1 MSADNNRRTDLLL
14 PGLDG
19 ANPLAFLAALGAM
32 RTLTL
37 GQPEWRPRMYWKPHR
52 GRWCPGLLLE
62 ATFPEGA
69 APDTVADALMQHADK
84 PEQMWTSDL
93 ADAAVKTNSKWENTL
108 KFPAR
113 GYREFCLAARR
124 QSERCDRTMADYA
137 AAWGTDA
144 VVQNDGK
151 LQRVQRTFLDFT
163 AGNQKFRS
171 MIAKVVASC
180 TAADLLHTL
189 FTGMNYQAGTTSMRW
204 DPLDE
209 KRQYALQAIDPTQ
222 TAKSKNPILADLGAN
237 RLAICA
243 VPLIPLIPQLRRAV
257 QPGRTGARQ
266 RAWRW
271 PVWTRPAN
279 LYVLRSLLAME
290 EIMTDPVPHGSLA
303 ARGIVQVYE
312 SNITMPTNLYYRCF
326 SPARAV

>member
-19 ANPLAFLAALGAM
+19 ANPLAFLAAVGAL
-32 RTLTL
+32 RALTL
-37 GQPEWRPRMYWKPHR
+37 GRPEWHPRMYWKPHR

-62 ATFPEGA
+62 ATFPEGP

-108 KFPAR
+108 KFPAP
-113 GYREFCLAARR
+113 GYREFCLAARW
-124 QSERCDRTMADYA
+124 QSDAGDRTMADYA

-144 VVQNDGK
+144 VVQNDKK
-151 LQRVQRTFLDFT
+151 LERVQRTFLDFT

-171 MIAKVVASC
+171 MLAEVVESC
-180 TAADLLHTL
+180 KETDLRQTL
-189 FTGMNYQAGTTSMRW
+189 FAGMNYQVGATSLRW

-209 KRQYALQAIDPTQ
+209 KRQYALQAVDPTQ
-222 TAKSKNPILADLGAN
+222 TAKSKNPIVADPGAN

-243 VPLIPLIPQLRRAV
+243 VPLLPLIPQARRAA

-279 LYVLRSLLAME
+279 LDVVRCLLALE
-290 EIMTDPVPHGSLA
+290 EILTDPVPHGPLT

-312 SNITMPTNLYYRCF
+312 SNITMPSGHYRCF
-326 SPARAV
+326 SPAGAV